1 MTATPPVPPRRVSYT
16 ALARLFLRMSL
27 VAFGGPVAHV
37 AMGEDEIVTRRG
49 WLSREHYLDLI
60 AAVNLIPGPNSTEVM
75 IHVGYVLR
83 GIPGAILSGF
93 CFIFPAFLLTLAL
106 AVIYVATGALPAVE
120 AALWGIKP
128 VIVAIILVAG
138 YRLAPTALKTRLH
151 LLMFAAA
158 LISIVALD
166 IPEVIVMLA
175 TGVIYALI
183 AARLNPNILALF
195 AIVPVPLIVQAAA
208 AAGEAVRAGALDLFW
223 YFLKIGSVLFGTGYV
238 LFAYIQGDLVNTFGW
253 LTSTQLL
260 DAIAIGQFTPGP
272 VSTTAAV
279 VGYLVDGVPG
289 AVAAT
294 IGIFLPSFVLVILTA
309 PLIPRMRRSPFLS
322 AFLSGINVG
331 VIAAILVTVVNL
343 AMEALRPLGALDG
356 SAAGGTFDL
365 SSGVAVALAVGSMA
379 ALLRWRVNATLLIL
393 IGAGVGLALR

>member
-1 MTATPPVPPRRVSYT
+1 MTNTSSAHARQVSYA

-93 CFIFPAFLLTLAL
+93 CFIFTAFLLTLAL

-158 LISIVALD
+158 LIGIVVLD

-175 TGVIYALI
+175 TGVIYAMI
-183 AARLNPNILALF
+183 VARMNPNPLALF
-195 AIVPVPLIVQAAA
+195 AFIPVPLIVQAAA
-208 AAGEAVRAGALDLFW
+208 AVGEAVRAGAFDLFW
-223 YFLKIGSVLFGTGYV
+223 YFLRIGSVLFGSGYV
-238 LFAYIQGDLVNTFGW
+238 LFAYIQGDLVSSFGW
-253 LTSTQLL
+253 LTNTQLL

-294 IGIFLPSFVLVILTA
+294 LGIFLPSFVFVILTA

-343 AMEALRPLGALDG
+343 AMEALRPLDGAANGALDL
-356 SAAGGTFDL
+356 T
-365 SSGVAVALAVGSMA
+365 SGVAAALAVGSMA

-393 IGAGVGLALR
+393 VG